1 MDRFLI
7 APYDSGLQTDL
18 LPFLIPDQAFTSL
31 ENAYVWR
38 GRVRKRFGSEL
49 TGTGIGQ
56 LAPFYSRLAIP
67 LTGGA
72 AVGVTDIGGNATGT
86 VPGDY
91 FAIGQQFTIGTA
103 IYTVWRTGGMLH
115 TDATVTATFNTTTG
129 AYAFAGA
136 PALTQI
142 FYYPAQPVMGITQY
156 EVVPINNQPSWAFDT
171 QFAYTYTGGRWQRAG
186 VAIWHGDYHNF
197 YWSTNYDGILP
208 GTPAMFVSNF
218 QVSTPTAKVTDD
230 PIWTYNSQATPTWAP
245 FSYSPDA
252 VINPTNKQPLT
263 VTRATNITGA
273 VILNYIESALII
285 VPFKD
290 RLVMLNTIEN
300 DANGAIA
307 FVVATPTTTGVTPTT
322 YLTSTNTQY
331 VNRCR
336 YSFYGSPFDPAAW
349 LEANQVYKPATTL
362 PLEEAVGG
370 GYIDCPTEEAIVS
383 AEFIKDRLIVY
394 FENST
399 WELAYTGNQELPFDW
414 QKINTEFGA
423 EGTYATVPFD
433 KVILTVGT
441 NGITACNGSNIDR
454 IDQNIPDEVF
464 TIRNKNMGIGSVC
477 GIRDYD
483 TEMVYW
489 SFPTSNELDTAIFP
503 NRVFVFNYK
512 TGTWAFNDDS
522 ITAWG
527 YFEQQTDLT
536 WAQATKTWAQY
547 GEQTWG
553 DGITQSMHRQVL
565 AGNQQGFMF
574 VIAPNISENAPV
586 MSVTLMI
593 QEPTTI
599 QLTVMNHTLNV
610 GEYVAIGNATITT
623 TAIEIYPNVANI
635 IPVYKVID
643 ANTIEI
649 GFDGYETTFAGVYTG
664 GATITRVSNPLINS
678 KQWNPYLDL
687 GINFHLSKITFGI
700 LKTADGEVTVDYYP
714 SSTTLSILNHGEGN
728 DSILGTG
735 ILETHPYD
743 PIYAPLEQEQT
754 RLWHPLNFQ
763 TYGNSVQ
770 ISISMSEEQITTP
783 AIAFSPFELHGMVL
797 HTQKTS
803 ARIQ

>member
-1 MDRFLI
+1 
-7 APYDSGLQTDL
+7 
-18 LPFLIPDQAFTSL
+18 
-31 ENAYVWR
+31 
-38 GRVRKRFGSEL
+38 
-49 TGTGIGQ
+49 
-56 LAPFYSRLAIP
+56 
-67 LTGGA
+67 
-72 AVGVTDIGGNATGT
+72 
-86 VPGDY
+86 
-91 FAIGQQFTIGTA
+91 
-103 IYTVWRTGGMLH
+103 
-115 TDATVTATFNTTTG
+115 
-129 AYAFAGA
+129 
-136 PALTQI
+136 
-142 FYYPAQPVMGITQY
+142 MGITQY

-171 QFAYTYTGGRWQRAG
+171 QFAYTYTGGRWQKNGAA
-186 VAIWHGDYHNF
+186 VWHGDYHNF
-197 YWSTNYDGILP
+197 FWSANYEGIFP
-208 GTPAMFVSNF
+208 GYPAMFVSNF
-218 QVSTPTAKVTDD
+218 QVSIPTAKVTDD

-252 VINPTNKQPLT
+252 SLNPTNKQPLT

-290 RLVMLNTIEN
+290 RLIMLNTIEN
-300 DANGAIA
+300 NANGATQFNTA
-307 FVVATPTTTGVTPTT
+307 NPLATGVTPSNSVISFTAYAATT
-322 YLTSTNTQY
+322 ANLTAVYNNAAAGVGATLTNSGAMVAFAVDGVSPVLGAVILVKNQTTDFQNGLYTLTTVGSGAANWVLTRATNYNTPAQIIASQAVFVTAGATNTGTTWLETQTIVTIGVTTISYGVSNYLTSTNTQY

-336 YSFYGSPFDPAAW
+336 FSIFGSPFDPAAW
-349 LEANQVYKPATTL
+349 LEANQVYLPALGGTL
-362 PLEEAVGG
+362 LKAEGG
-370 GYIDCPTEEAIVS
+370 GYIDAATEEAIVS

-441 NGITACNGSNIDR
+441 NGITACNGSNVDR

-536 WAQATKTWAQY
+536 WANATQTWAQY

-610 GEYVAIGNATITT
+610 GEYVAIGNATIAT

-664 GATITRVSNPLINS
+664 GSTITRVSNPLINS

-714 SSTTLSILNHGEGN
+714 SSTTLSILDHGEGN